1 MGINQ
6 GPISLDQK
14 YTQETGH
21 VFLTGIQALVRLP
34 MAQIRRDRAA
44 GLNTA
49 GFVTGYRGSP
59 LGGYDQQLMAA
70 RKHLEKYDVK
80 FQPGVN
86 EDLAATAIWG
96 SQQLNLSPGAKHD
109 GVVGIWYGKG
119 PGVDRCGDV
128 FRHGNAAGS
137 AKNGGV
143 LCLAG
148 DDHGAKSSTVPHQS
162 DHAFIS
168 ALMPYLYP
176 SSIHEMIQLGLLGIA
191 MSRYSGCWVGMKVI
205 TETVETTAEI
215 DLADELAPFVLP
227 TDFEMPAGGL
237 NLRWP
242 DDRYDQ
248 DRRLQDYKGF
258 AAIAFARA
266 NRINRV
272 TMDSPNARFGIMASG
287 KSYEDVRQALRELG
301 ITEQVA
307 ARIGLRLY
315 KIGMP
320 WPLEPEGVRQFA
332 VGLQEI
338 FIVEE
343 RREIVENQVKQEL
356 FNWRDDVRPR
366 IIGKMDDHDKRFL
379 PFAEEL
385 GVATIA
391 TSLADRLLA
400 MEIDPD
406 IAALIRAKADW
417 FHGRSASQMQPAI
430 PIARTPYFCSGCPH
444 NTSTKV
450 PDGSRAL
457 AGIGCHFMALWMDRS
472 TETFT
477 HMGGE
482 GVPWVGIAPFTDE
495 KHIFANLGDGTYF
508 HSGSLAI
515 RQAVASK
522 ANITY
527 KILYNDA
534 VAMTGGQRHDGDLL
548 PQQITFQ
555 LHSEGVRNIYLVSE
569 NPDSYPPSSIAPGT
583 RTAHRDDLDGV
594 MKTLR
599 ETSGC
604 SAIVFV
610 QTCAA
615 EKRRRRKR
623 GIMEDPA
630 RRVMINPAVCE
641 GCGDCSVQSN
651 CISVEPLETELGR
664 KRTINQSSCNK
675 DYSCV
680 KGFCPSFVNVE
691 GGIPRKRAAVD
702 VSSLVGELP
711 EPVSSPSLDK
721 PYNIA
726 VGGVGGTGVLTIGAL
741 LGMAAHIEGNAS
753 MILDMS
759 GLAQKGG
766 AVLSHVRLSRNTD
779 DVKTSRIVTGS
790 ADLLIAADEVM
801 AISKETISLC
811 DPARTHG
818 VVNTHLIPIADFIR
832 NRDFDF
838 QNGKVN
844 SVLQGAL
851 TKDSAFMDFTKVAEA
866 LLGDAIATNM
876 MMMGYAYQQ
885 GRLPLSSRALLQA
898 IEVNGVAIKMNT
910 QAFQLG
916 RLAAADPARLAQMIK
931 GQDEASA
938 PKTIDAMSLDE
949 IIAHR
954 SDLLT
959 NYQNAALATRYRDLV
974 GRVRQAAASGG
985 YGDAL
990 PRAVAINY
998 AKLLAYKDEY
1008 EVARLF
1014 TDGSFDKLLREQF
1027 EGDFKISFNLA
1038 PPILS
1043 SEMDALGRPQKR
1055 QFGPWIIPLFRMLA
1069 KMKGLRGTAFDIF
1082 GYNKDRKIERE
1093 LIAGYE
1099 RDVETA
1105 LRLLSA
1111 ANADIAVELLSLPDR
1126 IRGYGPV
1133 KDKSIRDAKARYEQL
1148 AKDLVNPPPVTRQI
1162 AAE

>member
-14 YTQETGH
+14 YTQGTGH

-49 GFVTGYRGSP
+49 GFISGYRGSP
-59 LGGYDQQLMAA
+59 LGGYDQQLFAA
-70 RKHLEKYDVK
+70 RKHLEQYNIK

-86 EDLAATAIWG
+86 EDLAATAVWG
-96 SQQLNLSPGAKHD
+96 SQQLNLSPGSNYD

-128 FRHGNAAGS
+128 FRHGNTAGS

-176 SSIHEMIQLGLLGIA
+176 SSIHEMIEMGLLGIA

-215 DLADELAPFVLP
+215 DLTDEMTPFVIP
-227 TDFEMPAGGL
+227 TDFEMPKGGL

-242 DDRYDQ
+242 DDRYEQ

-266 NRINRV
+266 NKVNRI
-272 TMDSPNARFGIMASG
+272 TMDSPNARYGIMASG
-287 KSYEDVRQALRELG
+287 KSYEDIRQALRELG
-301 ITEQVA
+301 ITEEVA
-307 ARIGLRLY
+307 AKIGLRLY

-332 VGLQEI
+332 VGLEEI

-366 IIGKMDDHDKRFL
+366 IVGKMDDHDKRFL
-379 PFAEEL
+379 TFAAEL
-385 GVATIA
+385 SVS
-391 TSLADRLLA
+391 SLASSLTERLLRLNLNP
-400 MEIDPD
+400 EI
-406 IAALIRAKADW
+406 ANMLRAKADW
-417 FHGRSASQMQPAI
+417 FNGREATQMQATSPVT
-430 PIARTPYFCSGCPH
+430 RTPYFCSGCPH

-450 PDGSRAL
+450 PEGSRAF

-482 GVPWVGIAPFTDE
+482 GVPWVGVAPFTKE
-495 KHIFANLGDGTYF
+495 QHVFANLGDGTYF

-515 RQAVASK
+515 RQAVASG

-527 KILYNDA
+527 KLLYNDA
-534 VAMTGGQRHDGDLL
+534 TAMTGGQHVDGELS

-555 LHSEGVRNIYLVSE
+555 LHAEGIRHIYLVSE
-569 NPDSYPPSSIAPGT
+569 NSQLYPASDIAPGVIT
-583 RTAHRDDLDGV
+583 RHRDELDAV
-594 MKTLR
+594 MKECR
-599 ETSGC
+599 ELKGT

-623 GIMEDPA
+623 GLMEDPA

-651 CISVEPLETELGR
+651 CISVEPLETEMGR

-675 DYSCV
+675 DYSCL
-680 KGFCPSFVNVE
+680 KGFCPSFVTID
-691 GGIPRKRAAVD
+691 GGKPRRRAPAELGD
-702 VSSLVGELP
+702 IGALP
-711 EPVSSPSLDK
+711 EPASRPALDK

-726 VGGVGGTGVLTIGAL
+726 VAGVGGTGVLTIGAL
-741 LGMAAHIEGNAS
+741 LGMAAHIEGKAS

-766 AVLSHVRLSRNTD
+766 AVLSHVRLSGHTA
-779 DVKTSRIVTGS
+779 DVTCSRIVTGT
-790 ADLLIAADEVM
+790 ADLVMAADEIV
-801 AISKETISLC
+801 AASKDMMTLC
-811 DPARTHG
+811 ESSRTTG
-818 VVNTHLIPIADFIR
+818 IINSHLIPTADFIL
-832 NRDFDF
+832 NRDFNF
-838 QNGKVN
+838 QSRKVN
-844 SVLQGAL
+844 SVLENSL
-851 TKDSAFMDFTKVAEA
+851 RKESSFFDFTKPAEV
-866 LLGDAIATNM
+866 LLGDSIATNI
-876 MMMGYAYQQ
+876 MMMGYAWQK
-885 GRLPLSSRALLQA
+885 GLLPLSAEAIERA
-898 IEVNGVAIKMNT
+898 IEVNGVSIKMNT
-910 QAFQLG
+910 QAFRLG
-916 RLAAADPARLAQMIK
+916 RLAAADPARLEAMME
-931 GQDEASA
+931 GQDAAHA
-938 PKTIDAMSLDE
+938 PKSLDAMTLDE
-949 IIAHR
+949 IVAHR
-954 SDLLT
+954 SELLT
-959 NYQNAALATRYRDLV
+959 HYQSKRLAARYRKLV
-974 GRVRQAAASGG
+974 DKVRAAAIDGG
-985 YGDAL
+985 YGEAL

-1014 TDGSFDKLLREQF
+1014 IDGKFERQLRDQF
-1027 EGDFKISFNLA
+1027 EGDFKFSFNLA
-1038 PPILS
+1038 PPILGGGK
-1043 SEMDALGRPQKR
+1043 DALGRPKKR
-1055 QFGPWIIPLFRMLA
+1055 AFGAWMLPVFRTLA
-1069 KMKGLRGTAFDIF
+1069 KFRFLRGTALDIF
-1082 GYNKDRKIERE
+1082 GYSADRKMERD

-1099 RDVETA
+1099 KDVATV
-1105 LRLLSA
+1105 LSLLSPV
-1111 ANADIAVELLSLPDR
+1111 NADIAVELLSLPDR

-1133 KDKSIRDAKARYEQL
+1133 KEKAVNDAKARYAQL
-1148 AKDLVNPPPVTRQI
+1148 AADLVNPPPAPRQI